1 MVHTFKSV
9 LLFDYDS
16 LYRSLNDRAPAVGE
30 WLGARAGTWL
40 EAVEAGQIVQSTDA
54 DAKGKRRLQVR
65 RCYANP
71 KILGKNR
78 GWLTASGV
86 EIVDCSPVGG
96 LDRSAADVS
105 LVLDALEAAESDPDE
120 IILLTAD
127 VDLTPVLYR
136 LRALNQRVVVYGTDA
151 TAASYKTLADG
162 FVDENRLIEVLSRP
176 SEDLAATDPI
186 PRPPRIAPP
195 PLRAAERRTESRANR
210 QLAVRSRPP
219 IDREALAT
227 LVRRIHQATNVPLFS
242 PRAFSDLF
250 RLIVREVAERGYKFQ
265 STTENVTAAMN
276 QLGRSVTK
284 RQVGFVV
291 KGLALRGHVFT
302 AEDRPETLAGIFSE
316 QVLYLVENTDLNLS
330 EAETGLISAWIGGV
344 QRAAIAEPAT
354 PAAEAE
360 RPRPASSAMAA
371 PPPQRPA
378 QAADPARPWPDDA
391 PRADAAYRGPLG
403 REAATPLRPRPF
415 RTDDSRAPERPAA
428 SAEAPRMRRAGSG
441 EQSNPARRRPA
452 ATDPADRREADLEDS
467 ILSAIADA
475 VDVLADDVPKRGSG
489 RRETPRHEAPKVGD
503 VRPPPPLDRSS
514 EREMGTDEIGDE
526 IQRILASYTA
536 NR

>member
-16 LYRSLNDRAPAVGE
+16 LYRSLNERAPAVGE

-40 EAVEAGQIVQSTDA
+40 DAVEAGQIVQSTDA
-54 DAKGKRRLQVR
+54 DGRGKRRLQAK

-71 KILGKNR
+71 KVLGKNR

-86 EIVDCSPVGG
+86 EIVDCAPVAG
-96 LDRSAADVS
+96 LDRNAAAVS
-105 LVLDALEAAESDPDE
+105 LVLDALDAAESDPDE
-120 IILLTAD
+120 IILLTAEI
-127 VDLTPVLYR
+127 DLTPVLYR
-136 LRALNQRVVVYGTDA
+136 LRALNQRVVVYGTEA
-151 TAASYKTLADG
+151 VAASYKTLADG
-162 FVDENRLIEVLSRP
+162 FVDESRLIEVLSQP
-176 SEDLAATDPI
+176 SEDLAAADAI

-195 PLRAAERRTESRANR
+195 PLRAAERRAESRANR
-210 QLAVRSRPP
+210 QLAVRPRPQ

-302 AEDRPETLAGIFSE
+302 AEDRPEALAGMFNE
-316 QVLYLVENTDLNLS
+316 QVLYLVENTELNLT
-330 EAETGLISAWIGGV
+330 EAEKGLISAWIGGV
-344 QRAAIAEPAT
+344 QRTAIAEPAPT
-354 PAAEAE
+354 AAETA
-360 RPRPASSAMAA
+360 RPHPTAAAKA
-371 PPPQRPA
+371 PPPPRRPIP
-378 QAADPARPWPDDA
+378 AADPTPQWPEDE
-391 PRADAAYRGPLG
+391 PRADAARRVPFG

-415 RTDDSRAPERPAA
+415 RPDDSRAAERPAA
-428 SAEAPRMRRAGSG
+428 SAEAPRMRRAASA
-441 EQSNPARRRPA
+441 EQTNAARRRPA
-452 ATDPADRREADLEDS
+452 AMDPADRREADLEDS

-489 RRETPRHEAPKVGD
+489 RRETSPHEAPRAGD
-503 VRPPPPLDRSS
+503 VRPPPLDRTS
-514 EREMGTDEIGDE
+514 EREMGSDEIGDE